1 MTTVT
6 PSAPGPAGPTIAAR
20 DLTARVMDHIRHP
33 TGGSQAAVFRE
44 LPSVAPVLLLPLG
57 MVLVSSAELVRRAAA
72 APQLVIGEVDFPQ
85 HVRDQNPEFVAFFA
99 SSLSFLDRADHHR
112 LRRVLSEHFTPR
124 GVDALRP
131 TVAGIVDRLTA
142 EVVSAAR
149 TDGEVD
155 LVTAF
160 ANELPPRAMGA
171 LLGLP
176 EHEWASVAAS
186 GRGML
191 ARIASS
197 FPNLQAQDAPITDD
211 GFVALRDRVARLLD
225 EPVADH
231 TLAASLQGARRR
243 DELSREEAVS
253 LMLLL
258 FMTGVDT
265 VAAALTN
272 VVVAL
277 LRRPEALA
285 DWLAGRTATDAVVHE
300 ALRLDAPL
308 PFGMRVAREPL
319 TLGDVQIPAGSTVML
334 ATAAANVDPARHDHP
349 DRWQPGTR
357 PPAQTFGHGTYRCL
371 GALFAGLQCELAL
384 DALRP
389 LGVRV
394 TDHRRVQWRSDI
406 SFHTPTHLP
415 VALGGGWVAID
426 TATDTA
432 TDTTTDTTTDTA
444 TAADGASEVTR

>member
-6 PSAPGPAGPTIAAR
+6 TTDARPAGPVSTGG

-33 TGGSQAAVFRE
+33 AGGSQAAVFRE
-44 LPSVAPVLLLPLG
+44 LPTAAPVLLLPLG

-72 APQLVIGEVDFPQ
+72 APQLAIGAVDFPQ
-85 HVRDQNPEFVAFFA
+85 HVRDENPEFVAFFG

-124 GVDALRP
+124 GVEALRP

-142 EVVSAAR
+142 EVVTAAG

-176 EHEWASVAAS
+176 EREWAAVAAS

-197 FPNLQAQDAPITDD
+197 FPNLEAQDAPITDD

-225 EPVADH
+225 EPVPDH
-231 TLAASLQGARRR
+231 TLAASLQAARHRAELDR
-243 DELSREEAVS
+243 DEAVG

-272 VVVAL
+272 VVVGL

-285 DWLAGRTATDAVVHE
+285 DWLARRTPTGAVVHE

-308 PFGMRVAREPL
+308 PFGMRVARESL
-319 TLGDVQIPAGSTVML
+319 TLGGVEIPAGSTVML
-334 ATAAANVDPARHDHP
+334 ATAAANVDPARFDRP
-349 DRWQPGTR
+349 ERWQPGVR

-415 VALGGGWVAID
+415 VELGSGWVASD
-426 TATDTA
+426 PSTNAGLAT
-432 TDTTTDTTTDTA
+432 
-444 TAADGASEVTR
+444 EVPR